1 MKIRLAK
8 GLQENSLQI
17 KLIAQNS
24 FDGNHP
30 VFKGKNGEVWW
41 ESPKELWLGLGEEI
55 TENTIYKTL
64 RKLIHQRKYEWPA
77 EIQIELPQGSSADVE
92 HIVLAV
98 MLGGY
103 DTQLYKTERKSLSPL
118 FSEKGLLHLIA
129 GNRQDTDYEMAIRNG
144 KETAEVLLRIMDLL
158 NAPSNKKDPGTLAK
172 WALDSAELY
181 QYQVKILDQ
190 TELSHYGFSALLAV
204 NQGSNKDAALI
215 VTQYAPE
222 NWTKTVALVG
232 KGVTFDTGG
241 ISIKPSNNMHLMK
254 SDMAGAAAVLGTVE
268 LAARLKLPIRVIGV
282 VPATENS
289 VDSNALKPG
298 DVINSYAGKT
308 IEVIDTDAEGR
319 LILADGLS
327 YAVREFKPDIIID
340 LATLTGSII
349 QTLGY
354 HAAGL
359 FTANDQLAE
368 QLLKAGEI
376 VNERLWRLPM
386 WDDYKDE
393 IDSEIADVKNF
404 HGKPMAGAI
413 VAAKFLEVFTEKHP
427 AWAHLDI
434 AGTAFNE
441 SDFAPGKMGTGFGV
455 RLLRQFLE
463 NLV

>member
-1 MKIRLAK
+1 
-8 GLQENSLQI
+8 
-17 KLIAQNS
+17 
-24 FDGNHP
+24 
-30 VFKGKNGEVWW
+30 
-41 ESPKELWLGLGEEI
+41 
-55 TENTIYKTL
+55 
-64 RKLIHQRKYEWPA
+64 
-77 EIQIELPQGSSADVE
+77 
-92 HIVLAV
+92 
-98 MLGGY
+98 
-103 DTQLYKTERKSLSPL
+103 
-118 FSEKGLLHLIA
+118 
-129 GNRQDTDYEMAIRNG
+129 
-144 KETAEVLLRIMDLL
+144 
-158 NAPSNKKDPGTLAK
+158 
-172 WALDSAELY
+172 
-181 QYQVKILDQ
+181 
-190 TELSHYGFSALLAV
+190 
-204 NQGSNKDAALI
+204 
-215 VTQYAPE
+215 
-222 NWTKTVALVG
+222 
-232 KGVTFDTGG
+232 
-241 ISIKPSNNMHLMK
+241 
-254 SDMAGAAAVLGTVE
+254 MAGAAAVLGTVE

-289 VDSNALKPG
+289 VDGNALKPG

-376 VNERLWRLPM
+376 VSERLWRLPM

-434 AGTAFNE
+434 AGTAFHE
-441 SDFAPGKMGTGFGV
+441 SEFAPGKMGTGYGV
-455 RLLRQFLE
+455 RLLRRFLE